1 MEWAPEILLLLALT
15 AFTAGFVSSIAG
27 AGGMIV
33 LPVLLWV
40 GVPPLNAL
48 AVNKFQSVF
57 GTLTSTV
64 HFFRQGHLAL
74 KPLVAGLMLAVL
86 ASILGTWAVQ
96 QMGNALLETLLP
108 WALIGLAV
116 YFSFSRNLA
125 DEERPAWLSQS
136 QFNVMLAPAMGL
148 YGGFF
153 GPGMGSLFA
162 ALFTRLRGF
171 GLRAATTHTKPFV
184 LVINT
189 TSMLVFVLAGYQW
202 WGIAVLMAVAQALG
216 ARWGAGLV
224 IRRGA
229 GFIRPVLI
237 IVTLVLAGN
246 LLWF

>member
-1 MEWAPEILLLLALT
+1 MLLLFLT

-40 GVPPLNAL
+40 GIPPLNAL

-74 KPLVAGLMLAVL
+74 RPLLPGLVLAVI
-86 ASILGTWAVQ
+86 ASVIGTWSVQ
-96 QMGNALLETLLP
+96 QVGNAQLEVLLP
-108 WALIGLAV
+108 WALIGLAL
-116 YFSFSRNLA
+116 YFMFSRHLA
-125 DEERPAWLSQS
+125 DEDRPALLTQT
-136 QFNVMLAPAMGL
+136 QFNGAVAPVMGF

-153 GPGMGSLFA
+153 GPGMGSIFA
-162 ALFTRLRGF
+162 AVFTRLRGF

-189 TSMLVFVLAGYQW
+189 TSMLVFVFAGYQW
-202 WGIAVLMAVAQALG
+202 WGVALLMALAQALG
-216 ARWGAGLV
+216 ARLGAGMVLT
-224 IRRGA
+224 RGA

-237 IVTLVLAGN
+237 LVTLALAVK